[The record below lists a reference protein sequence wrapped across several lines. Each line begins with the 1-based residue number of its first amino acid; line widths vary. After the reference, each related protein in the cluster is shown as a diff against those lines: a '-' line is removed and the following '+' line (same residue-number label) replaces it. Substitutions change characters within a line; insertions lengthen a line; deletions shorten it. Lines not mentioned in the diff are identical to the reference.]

1 MFSWVLWAILAYYGT
16 EGGDH
21 GNLQIIAHS
30 SEAQVTTG
38 LVTGIWRGGSL
49 VGPRPYLV
57 GLNTVSRKIVSELS
71 YIIGHS
77 AGVRELPGM
86 GRTPIHLVVRSV
98 SVVVEESRVWKK
110 GSSLSQPG
118 NVTQILISEWFE
130 ALVIISFSGQGCCA
144 CPFTVTLGQENT
156 KRHPSRSPEFHT
168 YSVLP

>member
-1 MFSWVLWAILAYYGT
+1 M
-16 EGGDH
+16 
-21 GNLQIIAHS
+21 
-30 SEAQVTTG
+30 
-38 LVTGIWRGGSL
+38 
-49 VGPRPYLV
+49 GPRPYLV